1 MPVCKP
7 WDHAID
13 MKDIFVPKKG
23 RLISLSLQE
32 QKEVSDFIDD
42 QTRKGYIRPSK
53 SPQTSLV
60 FFVPKKDEKKRM
72 VQDYRY
78 LNEHTIKNNYLLPLI

>member
-1 MPVCKP
+1 MPVRKP

-23 RLISLSLQE
+23 RLIPQSPQE

-42 QTRKGYIRPSK
+42 QTRKGVYQIVKIPSDLSCVLRP
-53 SPQTSLV
+53 
-60 FFVPKKDEKKRM
+60 
-72 VQDYRY
+72 
-78 LNEHTIKNNYLLPLI
+78 